1 MSMKNNRTALITG
14 PTGFIGSHLTKKL
27 ALSGWDTHII
37 IRPNSDLTPLKE
49 ILTSISIHRHDGTT
63 ENMIE
68 IMSKAKPD
76 IVFHLASLF
85 LANHSAK
92 DIEQVIKSN
101 ITFGSQLVE
110 AMVLNN
116 IHHLINTGTSWQHFE
131 NNSYNPV
138 CLYAATKQAFE
149 AILTY
154 YVETSP
160 LKVTTLKL
168 FDTYGPNDQ
177 RPKLIPLLQKTKL
190 EQKKLF
196 MSKGEQ
202 LIDIVYIEDAIDA
215 FIIAAER
222 HFNSQCAKKEDF
234 AVSSENPIR
243 LKELVKIYEE
253 ITEKK
258 LPIEWGKRPYRIRE
272 VMIPWNNGK
281 RLPNWYPKYDLKAGL
296 RKIEFGEL

>member
-1 MSMKNNRTALITG
+1 MMAMKNNRTVLVTG
-14 PTGFIGSHLTKKL
+14 PSGFIGSHLTNKL
-27 ALSGWDTHII
+27 AVSGWDTHII
-37 IRPNSDLTPLKE
+37 IRPNSDLTPLTE
-49 ILTSISIHRHDGTT
+49 VLSDITIHCHDGST
-63 ENMIE
+63 ENMNE
-68 IMSKAKPD
+68 IMRKAKPD

-85 LANHSAK
+85 LASHTAQ
-92 DIEQVIKSN
+92 DIEPMIRSNVI
-101 ITFGSQLVE
+101 FGSQLVE
-110 AMVLNN
+110 AMVSNN
-116 IHHLINTGTSWQHFE
+116 INHLINTGTSWQHFE
-131 NNSYNPV
+131 NQTYSPV

-154 YVETSP
+154 YVENSP

-202 LIDIVYIEDAIDA
+202 LIDIVYIDDVIDA

-222 HFNSQCAKKEDF
+222 HFNGQCAKIEDF

-243 LKELVKIYEE
+243 LKELVKIYEH
-253 ITEKK
+253 IIGKT
-258 LPIEWGKRPYRIRE
+258 LPIEWGIRPYRNRE
-272 VMIPWNNGK
+272 VMVPWNNGT
-281 RLPNWYPKYDLKAGL
+281 RLINWSPKYDLNAGI
-296 RKIEFGEL
+296 RKIEFEE